1 MKIQGFLVAA
11 VFLAATAPGFSQA
24 SQPTNSKPA
33 STAPAKSTQAPE
45 TSDQGTNPAATNA
58 ATRKEPDRSA
68 SYYHYSLA
76 HMYEELAAT
85 YGRAEYAS
93 KAVEEY
99 KKAIEADPTSE
110 FLNASL
116 AELYAK
122 TGRIRDAVLE
132 AQDIIKRDPKNVEAR
147 RLLGRIYL
155 RSLGDMQSGKQSQN
169 ILKLAIEQYESI
181 VQLQPDSVED
191 HLVLGRLYR
200 LGEDRINA
208 EKQFQIATKLQ
219 PSSEEAVTTLAI
231 LYTDEGDYARALK
244 VLEAIPDKERTS
256 KIYSALGFT
265 YEQKKDYK
273 KAIEAYSK
281 AVEQDGDNLDA
292 LRGLAQNLLNDGQT
306 AAALEKYK
314 MIVDAD
320 PQDAQ
325 TYMRIAEIYRK
336 DGKFNEALDM
346 LKKAQVVVPDSL
358 ELPYN
363 LAVVYEGLGR
373 YDDAIQTLQDL
384 IQRNQRAGDLYSP
397 GERNNMSIF
406 LERLGTIYREDR
418 KPQQAVETFRKMTA
432 LGDDATSRAYQQI
445 IETYRDNRQWKEATD
460 AAEEASKKLPNDR
473 GLKMVLASQLADM
486 GQADRGLA
494 EVKALLKGTS
504 DDRDVYI
511 ALAQMYSR
519 LRRYKEAED
528 AIAKAQQLATKQDE
542 KDYVNFIAGSI
553 YERQKKY
560 EQAEETF
567 RQVIANDPK
576 NAAALNY
583 LGYMMADRGI
593 HLDEALDYIKRALAL
608 DPQNG
613 AYLDSLG
620 WAYFKL
626 GKYDLAEVNLRQA
639 VEKSN
644 DDPTIHDH
652 LADLYQK
659 TGRLKLAIANWEQAL
674 DGFNKTVSAEVE
686 PADVA
691 KVQKKLEAA
700 KVKLAREGSAQQ

>member
-346 LKKAQVVVPDSL
+346 LKKAQAVVPDSL

>member
-1 MKIQGFLVAA
+1 MKIQGLFIAP
-11 VFLAATAPGFSQA
+11 VFLAATVSGFAQA
-24 SQPTNSKPA
+24 SPSDPQPAPA
-33 STAPAKSTQAPE
+33 QPAQTAQQSTATPAKKDA
-45 TSDQGTNPAATNA
+45 
-58 ATRKEPDRSA
+58 DRSA
-68 SYYHYSLA
+68 AYYHFSLA
-76 HMYEELAAT
+76 HMYEEQAGAT
-85 YGRAEYAS
+85 GRTEYAT
-93 KAVEEY
+93 KAVDEY

-110 FLNASL
+110 FLNSSL

-155 RSLGDMQSGKQSQN
+155 RSLGDMQAGTQSEN
-169 ILKLAIEQYESI
+169 ILKLAIEQYENI
-181 VQLQPDSVED
+181 VRLQPDSIED

-200 LGEDRINA
+200 LGEDRLKA
-208 EKQFQIATKLQ
+208 EKEFQTAVNLQ

-231 LYTDEGDYARALK
+231 LYTDEGDFNRALK

-256 KIYSALGFT
+256 KVYSTLGFT

-273 KAIEAYSK
+273 KAISNYSK
-281 AVEQDGDNLDA
+281 AVDQDSDNLDA

-314 MIVDAD
+314 QIVDAD

-336 DGKFNEALDM
+336 DGKFDQALDM
-346 LKKAQVVVPDSL
+346 LKKAQAVVPDSL

-363 LAVVYEGLGR
+363 MAVIYEGLGR
-373 YDDAIQTLQDL
+373 YDEAIQTLTTL
-384 IQRNQRAGDLYSP
+384 IQRNQRAEGVYSP
-397 GERNNMSIF
+397 GERNNMAIF
-406 LERLGTIYREDR
+406 LERLGTIYRENR

-432 LGDDATSRAYQQI
+432 LGDDSASRGYQQMI
-445 IETYRDNRQWKEATD
+445 DTYRDNRQWKEATD
-460 AAEEASKKLPNDR
+460 VAQEASKRLPNDR
-473 GLKMVLASQLADM
+473 GLKMILASQEADM
-486 GQADRGLA
+486 GQADKAIA
-494 EVKALLKGTS
+494 EVKSLLKGNA
-504 DDRDVYI
+504 DDREVYV
-511 ALAQMYSR
+511 ALAQMNSR
-519 LRRYKEAED
+519 LRRWKDAED
-528 AIAKAQQLATKQDE
+528 DIAKALQYSSKQEE
-542 KDYVNFIAGSI
+542 KDYVNFVAGSI

-560 EQAEETF
+560 EQAEEAF

-576 NAAALNY
+576 NATALNY

-593 HLDEALDYIKRALAL
+593 RLEEALNYIKRAIAL

-620 WAYFKL
+620 WVYFKL
-626 GKYDLAEVNLRQA
+626 GRYDQAEENLRKA
-639 VEKSN
+639 IEKSN

-652 LADLYQK
+652 LADLYLK
-659 TGRLKLAIANWEQAL
+659 TNRLKQAIVHWERAL
-674 DGFNKTVSAEVE
+674 DGWNKTVTAEVE
-686 PADVA
+686 PGDVA

-700 KVKLAREGSAQQ
+700 KVKLAREGGAQQ

>member
-1 MKIQGFLVAA
+1 
-11 VFLAATAPGFSQA
+11 
-24 SQPTNSKPA
+24 
-33 STAPAKSTQAPE
+33 
-45 TSDQGTNPAATNA
+45 
-58 ATRKEPDRSA
+58 
-68 SYYHYSLA
+68 
-76 HMYEELAAT
+76 MYEELAAT
-85 YGRAEYAS
+85 YGRQEYAT
-93 KAVEEY
+93 KAVDEY

-110 FLNASL
+110 YLNASL

-181 VQLQPDSVED
+181 VQLVPDSVED

-200 LGEDRINA
+200 LGEDRVNA
-208 EKQFQIATKLQ
+208 EKQFRIATQLQ
-219 PSSEEAVTTLAI
+219 PNSEEAVTTLAI
-231 LYTDEGDYARALK
+231 LYTDEGDFDRALK

-273 KAIEAYSK
+273 KAIDAYSK

-336 DGKFNEALDM
+336 DGNYNEALDM
-346 LKKAQVVVPDSL
+346 LKKAQAVVPDSL

-363 LAVVYEGLGR
+363 LAVIYQGLGR
-373 YDDAIQTLQDL
+373 YDDAISTLQDL
-384 IQRNQRAGDLYSP
+384 VQRNQRAGDLYSP

-445 IETYRDNRQWKEATD
+445 IDTYRENRQWKEATD
-460 AAEEASKKLPNDR
+460 AAEEAAQKLPNDR
-473 GLKMVLASQLADM
+473 GLKLVLGSQLADM
-486 GQADRGLA
+486 GQADKGIA
-494 EVKALLKGTS
+494 EIKGLLKGTPE
-504 DDRDVYI
+504 DRDVYLT
-511 ALAQMYSR
+511 LAQTYSR
-519 LRRYKEAED
+519 LRRFKEAEESVD
-528 AIAKAQQLATKQDE
+528 KAQQLATKQED

-553 YERQKKY
+553 YEHEKKY
-560 EQAEETF
+560 EKAEETF

-583 LGYMMADRGI
+583 LGYMMADRGER
-593 HLDEALDYIKRALAL
+593 LEDALNYIKRAVAL
-608 DPQNG
+608 EPQNG

-626 GKYDLAEVNLRQA
+626 GKYDLAEENLRTA
-639 VEKSN
+639 VERSY

-659 TGRLKLAIANWEQAL
+659 TGRLRQAIAHWERAL
-674 DGFNKTVSAEVE
+674 DGFNRSLAADAE
-686 PADVA
+686 PTDVA

-700 KVKLAREGSAQQ
+700 KVKLAREGGAAQQ

>member
-1 MKIQGFLVAA
+1 MKIQGVLVATI
-11 VFLAATAPGFSQA
+11 FLAASASGFSQT
-24 SQPTNSKPA
+24 SQPTTSKPA
-33 STAPAKSTQAPE
+33 NQPADAAKAPSDTAQATVGAKKT
-45 TSDQGTNPAATNA
+45 
-58 ATRKEPDRSA
+58 PDRSA

-85 YGRAEYAS
+85 YGRQEYAN
-93 KAVEEY
+93 KAVDEY

-110 FLNASL
+110 YLNASL

-181 VQLQPDSVED
+181 VQLVPDSVED

-200 LGEDRINA
+200 LGEDRVNA
-208 EKQFQIATKLQ
+208 EKQFRIATQLQ
-219 PSSEEAVTTLAI
+219 PNSEEAVTTLAI
-231 LYTDEGDYARALK
+231 LYTDEGDFDRALK

-273 KAIEAYSK
+273 KAIDAYSK

-346 LKKAQVVVPDSL
+346 LKKAQAVVPDSL

-363 LAVVYEGLGR
+363 LAVIYEGLGR
-373 YDDAIQTLQDL
+373 YDDAITTLQDL
-384 IQRNQRAGDLYSP
+384 VQRNQRSGDLYSP

-432 LGDDATSRAYQQI
+432 LGDDAASRAYQQI
-445 IETYRDNRQWKEATD
+445 IDTYRENHQWKEATD
-460 AAEEASKKLPNDR
+460 AAEEAAQKLPNDR
-473 GLKMVLASQLADM
+473 GLKMVLGSQLADM
-486 GQADRGLA
+486 GQADKGIA
-494 EVKALLKGTS
+494 QIKALLKGTP
-504 DDRDVYI
+504 DDRDVYLT
-511 ALAQMYSR
+511 LAQTYSR
-519 LRRYKEAED
+519 LRRFKEAEESVD
-528 AIAKAQQLATKQDE
+528 KAMQLATKQED
-542 KDYVNFIAGSI
+542 KDYANFIAGSI
-553 YERQKKY
+553 YEREKKY
-560 EQAEETF
+560 EKAEETF
-567 RQVIANDPK
+567 RQVVANDPR

-583 LGYMMADRGI
+583 LGYMMADRGE
-593 HLDEALDYIKRALAL
+593 HLDDALNYIKRAVAL

-626 GKYDLAEVNLRQA
+626 GKYDLAEENLRQA
-639 VEKSN
+639 VEKSY

-659 TGRLKLAIANWEQAL
+659 TGRLRQAIAHWERAL
-674 DGFNKTVSAEVE
+674 DGFNHSLAADAE
-686 PADVA
+686 PTDVA

-700 KVKLAREGSAQQ
+700 KVKLAREGGAAQQ

>member
-1 MKIQGFLVAA
+1 MVPQPAA
-11 VFLAATAPGFSQA
+11 QAPQA
-24 SQPTNSKPA
+24 ST
-33 STAPAKSTQAPE
+33 TDAK
-45 TSDQGTNPAATNA
+45 
-58 ATRKEPDRSA
+58 KEADRST

-85 YGRAEYAS
+85 YGRAEYAT
-93 KAVEEY
+93 KAVDEY

-110 FLNASL
+110 FLNSSL

-155 RSLGDMQSGKQSQN
+155 RSLGDMQAGTQSEN
-169 ILKLAIEQYESI
+169 ILKLAIEQYQNI
-181 VQLQPDSVED
+181 VKLQPDSIED

-200 LGEDRINA
+200 LGEDRVKA
-208 EKQFQIATKLQ
+208 EQEFQTAVKLQ

-231 LYTDEGDYARALK
+231 LFTDEGDYTRALN
-244 VLEAIPDKERTS
+244 VLEAIPEKERTS
-256 KIYSALGFT
+256 KIYSTLGFT

-273 KAIEAYSK
+273 KAIANYSK
-281 AVEQDGDNLDA
+281 AVEQDSDNLDA
-292 LRGLAQNLLNDGQT
+292 LRGLAQNLLNDGQS

-314 MIVDAD
+314 QIVDAD

-336 DGKFNEALDM
+336 DGKYDQALDM
-346 LKKAQVVVPDSL
+346 LKKAQIVVPDSL

-363 LAVVYEGLGR
+363 MAVIYEGLGR
-373 YDDAIQTLQDL
+373 YDDAIQTLTTL
-384 IQRNQRAGDLYSP
+384 VQRNQRAEGVYSP

-406 LERLGTIYREDR
+406 LERLGTVYREDR
-418 KPQQAVETFRKMTA
+418 KPQQAVETFRKMTS

-445 IETYRDNRQWKEATD
+445 IETYRDNRQWKEATEVAQE
-460 AAEEASKKLPNDR
+460 AAKKLPNDR
-473 GLKMVLASQLADM
+473 GLRMVLASQEADM
-486 GQADRGLA
+486 GQPDKAIA
-494 EVKALLKGTS
+494 EVKSLLTGKS
-504 DDRDVYI
+504 EDREVYV
-511 ALAQMYSR
+511 ALAKMYSR
-519 LRRYKEAED
+519 LRRWKDAED
-528 AIAKAQQLATKQDE
+528 AIASALKVSNKQEE
-542 KDYVNFIAGSI
+542 KDYVNFVAGSI

-560 EQAEETF
+560 EQAEELF

-576 NAAALNY
+576 NATALNY
-583 LGYMMADRGI
+583 LGYMMADRGVR
-593 HLDEALDYIKRALAL
+593 LEEALNYIKRAISL

-626 GKYDLAEVNLRQA
+626 GKYDLAEENLRKA

-652 LADLYQK
+652 LADVYQK
-659 TGRLKLAIANWEQAL
+659 TGRLKMAIAHWERAL
-674 DGFNKTVSAEVE
+674 DGWNKTVAAEVE

-700 KVKLAREGSAQQ
+700 KVKLAREGTAAQQ

>member
-1 MKIQGFLVAA
+1 MKIQGVLVASI
-11 VFLAATAPGFSQA
+11 FLAASASGFSQTSQPKN
-24 SQPTNSKPA
+24 SQPTNQPA
-33 STAPAKSTQAPE
+33 ESSQTANTAAAT
-45 TSDQGTNPAATNA
+45 TPAA
-58 ATRKEPDRSA
+58 KVPDRSA

-85 YGRAEYAS
+85 YGRQEYAS
-93 KAVEEY
+93 KAVDEY

-110 FLNASL
+110 YLNASL

-181 VQLQPDSVED
+181 VQLVPDSVED

-200 LGEDRINA
+200 LGEDRVNA
-208 EKQFQIATKLQ
+208 EKQFRIATQLQ
-219 PSSEEAVTTLAI
+219 PNSEEAVTTLAI
-231 LYTDEGDYARALK
+231 LYTDEGDFDRALK

-265 YEQKKDYK
+265 YEQRKDYK
-273 KAIEAYSK
+273 KAIDAYSK

-346 LKKAQVVVPDSL
+346 LKKAQAVVPDSL

-363 LAVVYEGLGR
+363 LAVIYEGLGR
-373 YDDAIQTLQDL
+373 YDDAISTLQDL
-384 IQRNQRAGDLYSP
+384 IQRNQRAGDLYSA

-445 IETYRDNRQWKEATD
+445 IDTYRENRQWKEATD
-460 AAEEASKKLPNDR
+460 AAEEAAQKLPNDR
-473 GLKMVLASQLADM
+473 GLKMVLGTQLADM
-486 GQADRGLA
+486 GQADKGIA
-494 EVKALLKGTS
+494 QIKSLL
-504 DDRDVYI
+504 
-511 ALAQMYSR
+511 
-519 LRRYKEAED
+519 
-528 AIAKAQQLATKQDE
+528 
-542 KDYVNFIAGSI
+542 
-553 YERQKKY
+553 
-560 EQAEETF
+560 
-567 RQVIANDPK
+567 
-576 NAAALNY
+576 
-583 LGYMMADRGI
+583 
-593 HLDEALDYIKRALAL
+593 
-608 DPQNG
+608 
-613 AYLDSLG
+613 
-620 WAYFKL
+620 
-626 GKYDLAEVNLRQA
+626 
-639 VEKSN
+639 
-644 DDPTIHDH
+644 
-652 LADLYQK
+652 
-659 TGRLKLAIANWEQAL
+659 
-674 DGFNKTVSAEVE
+674 
-686 PADVA
+686 
-691 KVQKKLEAA
+691 
-700 KVKLAREGSAQQ
+700 

>member
-1 MKIQGFLVAA
+1 MTTKGVLVAA
-11 VFLAATAPGFSQA
+11 IVLVASASGFSQA
-24 SQPTNSKPA
+24 SQPENPKTVVPQPAAQAPQA
-33 STAPAKSTQAPE
+33 STTDVK
-45 TSDQGTNPAATNA
+45 
-58 ATRKEPDRSA
+58 KEADRST

-85 YGRAEYAS
+85 YGRAEYAT
-93 KAVEEY
+93 KAVDEY

-110 FLNASL
+110 FLNSSL

-155 RSLGDMQSGKQSQN
+155 RSLGDMQAGTQSEN
-169 ILKLAIEQYESI
+169 ILKLAIEQYQNI
-181 VQLQPDSVED
+181 VKLQPDSIED

-200 LGEDRINA
+200 LGEDRVKA
-208 EKQFQIATKLQ
+208 EQEFQTAVKLQ

-231 LYTDEGDYARALK
+231 LFTDEGDYTRALN
-244 VLEAIPDKERTS
+244 VLEAIPEKERTS
-256 KIYSALGFT
+256 KIYSTLGFT

-273 KAIEAYSK
+273 KAIANYSK
-281 AVEQDGDNLDA
+281 AVEQDSDNLDA
-292 LRGLAQNLLNDGQT
+292 LRGLAQNLLNDGQS

-314 MIVDAD
+314 QIVDAD

-336 DGKFNEALDM
+336 DGKYDQALDM
-346 LKKAQVVVPDSL
+346 LKKAQIVVPDSL

-363 LAVVYEGLGR
+363 MAVIYEGLGR
-373 YDDAIQTLQDL
+373 YDDAIQTLTTL
-384 IQRNQRAGDLYSP
+384 VQRNQRAEGVYSP

-406 LERLGTIYREDR
+406 LERLGTVYREDR
-418 KPQQAVETFRKMTA
+418 KPQQAVETFRKMTS
-432 LGDDATSRAYQQI
+432 LGDDATSRAYQQM
-445 IETYRDNRQWKEATD
+445 IETYRDNRQWKEATEVAQE
-460 AAEEASKKLPNDR
+460 AAKKLPNDR
-473 GLKMVLASQLADM
+473 GLRMVLASQEADM
-486 GQADRGLA
+486 GQPDKAIA
-494 EVKALLKGTS
+494 EVKSLLTGKS
-504 DDRDVYI
+504 EDREVYV

-519 LRRYKEAED
+519 LRRWKDAED
-528 AIAKAQQLATKQDE
+528 AIASALKVSNKQEE
-542 KDYVNFIAGSI
+542 KDYVNFVAGSI

-560 EQAEETF
+560 EQAEELF

-576 NAAALNY
+576 NATALNY
-583 LGYMMADRGI
+583 LGYMMADRGVR
-593 HLDEALDYIKRALAL
+593 LEEALNYIKRAISL

-626 GKYDLAEVNLRQA
+626 GKYDLAEENLRKA

-652 LADLYQK
+652 LADVYQK
-659 TGRLKLAIANWEQAL
+659 TGRLKMAIAHWERAL
-674 DGFNKTVSAEVE
+674 DAWNKTVAAEVE

-700 KVKLAREGSAQQ
+700 KVKLAREGTAAQQ

>member
-1 MKIQGFLVAA
+1 MKIQGVLVATI
-11 VFLAATAPGFSQA
+11 FLAASAPGFSQT
-24 SQPTNSKPA
+24 SQPTNQKPA
-33 STAPAKSTQAPE
+33 SQPAESTQPAQGTAPADSTAKK
-45 TSDQGTNPAATNA
+45 T
-58 ATRKEPDRSA
+58 PDRA
-68 SYYHYSLA
+68 ESYYHFTLA

-85 YGRAEYAS
+85 YGRAEYAT
-93 KAVEEY
+93 KAAEEY

-110 FLNASL
+110 YLNASL

-155 RSLGDMQSGKQSQN
+155 RSLGDMQSGKQSEN

-200 LGEDRINA
+200 LAEDRVNA
-208 EKQFQIATKLQ
+208 EKQFRIATQLQ
-219 PSSEEAVTTLAI
+219 PNSEEAVTTLAI
-231 LYTDEGDYARALK
+231 LYTDEGDYDRALK
-244 VLEAIPDKERTS
+244 VLEAIPEKERTS
-256 KIYSALGFT
+256 KLYSALGFT

-273 KAIEAYSK
+273 KAIDAYSK
-281 AVEQDGDNLDA
+281 AVQQDGDNLDA

-346 LKKAQVVVPDSL
+346 LKKAQAVVPDSL

-363 LAVVYEGLGR
+363 LAVIYQGLGR
-373 YDDAIQTLQDL
+373 YDEAISTLQDL

-418 KPQQAVETFRKMTA
+418 KPQQAVETFKKMTA
-432 LGDDATSRAYQQI
+432 LGDDAASRAYQQI
-445 IETYRDNRQWKEATD
+445 IDTYRENHQYKEATD
-460 AAEEASKKLPNDR
+460 AAEEAAQKLPNDR
-473 GLKMVLASQLADM
+473 GLKMVLGSQLADM
-486 GQADRGLA
+486 GQVDKGIAD
-494 EVKALLKGTS
+494 VKSLLKGTP
-504 DDRDVYI
+504 DDRDVYLT
-511 ALAQMYSR
+511 LAQMYSR
-519 LRRYKEAED
+519 LRRFKDAEESVD
-528 AIAKAQQLATKQDE
+528 KAQQLATKQDD
-542 KDYVNFIAGSI
+542 KDYVNFVAGSI
-553 YERQKKY
+553 YEHEKKY
-560 EQAEETF
+560 EKAEETF
-567 RQVIANDPK
+567 RQVIANDPR

-583 LGYMMADRGI
+583 LGYMMADRGE
-593 HLDEALDYIKRALAL
+593 HLDDALNYIKRAVAL

-626 GKYDLAEVNLRQA
+626 GKYDLAEENLRLA
-639 VEKSN
+639 VQRSY

-652 LADLYQK
+652 LAELYQK
-659 TGRLKLAIANWEQAL
+659 TGRLRQAIANWERAL
-674 DGFNKTVSAEVE
+674 DGWNHGLAADAE
-686 PADVA
+686 PSDVA

-700 KVKLAREGSAQQ
+700 RVKLAREGGAEQQ

>member
-1 MKIQGFLVAA
+1 MKFKGFLIAP
-11 VFLAATAPGFSQA
+11 VFLATSFAFAQA
-24 SQPTNSKPA
+24 SP
-33 STAPAKSTQAPE
+33 STTQAPAAKQPSAPAQTAD
-45 TSDQGTNPAATNA
+45 TSSAK
-58 ATRKEPDRSA
+58 KEPDRSA
-68 SYYHYSLA
+68 AYYHFSLA
-76 HMYEELAAT
+76 HMYEEQAAAT
-85 YGRAEYAS
+85 GRTEYAN

-110 FLNASL
+110 FLNSSL

-122 TGRIRDAVLE
+122 TGRIRDAVIE

-155 RSLGDMQSGKQSQN
+155 RSLGDMQAGTQSEN
-169 ILKLAIEQYESI
+169 ILKLAIEQYENI
-181 VQLQPDSVED
+181 VRLQPDSIED

-200 LGEDRINA
+200 LGEDRVKA
-208 EKQFQIATKLQ
+208 EKEFQTAVKLQ

-231 LYTDEGDYARALK
+231 LYTDEGDYSRALS

-256 KIYSALGFT
+256 KVYSTLGFT

-273 KAIEAYSK
+273 KAISNYSK
-281 AVEQDGDNLDA
+281 AVDQDSDNLDA
-292 LRGLAQNLLNDGQT
+292 LRGLAQNLLNDGQS

-314 MIVDAD
+314 QIVDAD

-336 DGKFNEALDM
+336 DGKFDQALDM
-346 LKKAQVVVPDSL
+346 LKKAQAVVPDSL

-363 LAVVYEGLGR
+363 MAVIYESLGR
-373 YDDAIQTLQDL
+373 YDEAIDTLTTL
-384 IQRNQRAGDLYSP
+384 IQRNQRAEGVYSP

-406 LERLGTIYREDR
+406 LERLGTIYRENR

-432 LGDDATSRAYQQI
+432 LGDDAASRGYQQMI
-445 IETYRDNRQWKEATD
+445 DTYRDNRQWKEATEV
-460 AAEEASKKLPNDR
+460 AQEASKRLPNDR
-473 GLKMVLASQLADM
+473 GLKMILASQEADM
-486 GQADRGLA
+486 GQPDKAIA
-494 EVKALLKGTS
+494 EVKSLLKGNS

-519 LRRYKEAED
+519 LRRWKDAED
-528 AIAKAQQLATKQDE
+528 AIAKAQEKATKQEE
-542 KDYVNFIAGSI
+542 KDYVSFVAGSI

-560 EQAEETF
+560 EQAEEAF

-576 NAAALNY
+576 NATALNY
-583 LGYMMADRGI
+583 LGYMMADRGVR
-593 HLDEALDYIKRALAL
+593 LEEALNYIKRAIAL

-620 WAYFKL
+620 WVYFKM
-626 GKYDLAEVNLRQA
+626 GRYDQAEENLRKA
-639 VEKSN
+639 IEKSN

-652 LADLYQK
+652 LADLYLK
-659 TGRLKLAIANWEQAL
+659 TNRIKQAIVHWERAL
-674 DGFNKTVSAEVE
+674 DGWNKTVSAEVE
-686 PADVA
+686 PGDVA

-700 KVKLAREGSAQQ
+700 KVKLAREGAGSQQ

>member
-1 MKIQGFLVAA
+1 MKIQGVLVASI
-11 VFLAATAPGFSQA
+11 FLAASASGFSQT
-24 SQPTNSKPA
+24 SQPANPKPA
-33 STAPAKSTQAPE
+33 NQLAEPAQTPSSAVPATSGAKTA
-45 TSDQGTNPAATNA
+45 
-58 ATRKEPDRSA
+58 PDRSA

-76 HMYEELAAT
+76 HMYEEMAAT
-85 YGRAEYAS
+85 YGRQDYAS
-93 KAVEEY
+93 KAVDEY

-110 FLNASL
+110 YLNASL

-181 VQLQPDSVED
+181 VQLVPDSVED

-200 LGEDRINA
+200 LGEDRVNA
-208 EKQFQIATKLQ
+208 EKQFRIATQLQ
-219 PSSEEAVTTLAI
+219 PNSEEAVTTLAI
-231 LYTDEGDYARALK
+231 LYTDEGDYDRALK

-273 KAIEAYSK
+273 KAIDAYSK
-281 AVEQDGDNLDA
+281 AVQQDGDNLDA

-346 LKKAQVVVPDSL
+346 LKKAQAVVPDSL

-363 LAVVYEGLGR
+363 LAVIYQGLGR
-373 YDDAIQTLQDL
+373 YDEAISTLQDL
-384 IQRNQRAGDLYSP
+384 VQRNQRSGDLYSP

-445 IETYRDNRQWKEATD
+445 IDTYRENRQWKEATD
-460 AAEEASKKLPNDR
+460 AAEEAAQKLPNDR
-473 GLKMVLASQLADM
+473 GLKMVLGSQLADM
-486 GQADRGLA
+486 GQADKGIA
-494 EVKALLKGTS
+494 EIKSLLKGTPE
-504 DDRDVYI
+504 DRDVYLT
-511 ALAQMYSR
+511 LAQTYSR
-519 LRRYKEAED
+519 LRRFKDAEESID
-528 AIAKAQQLATKQDE
+528 KAMQLATKQDD
-542 KDYVNFIAGSI
+542 KDYVNFMAGSI
-553 YERQKKY
+553 YEHEKKY
-560 EQAEETF
+560 EKAEETF
-567 RQVIANDPK
+567 RQVIADDPR

-583 LGYMMADRGI
+583 LGYMMADRGE
-593 HLDEALDYIKRALAL
+593 HLDDALNYIKRAIAL

-626 GKYDLAEVNLRQA
+626 GKYDLAEENLRMA
-639 VEKSN
+639 VERSY

-652 LADLYQK
+652 LAELYQK
-659 TGRLKLAIANWEQAL
+659 TGRLRQAIAHWERAL
-674 DGFNKTVSAEVE
+674 DGWNHSLSADTE
-686 PADVA
+686 PTDVA

-700 KVKLAREGSAQQ
+700 KVKLAREGGAQQ

>member
-1 MKIQGFLVAA
+1 MKIQGILVATL
-11 VFLAATAPGFSQA
+11 FLAASATGFSQA
-24 SQPTNSKPA
+24 SQPPSQKPA
-33 STAPAKSTQAPE
+33 SQPAESTQAA
-45 TSDQGTNPAATNA
+45 PATTPADTGA
-58 ATRKEPDRSA
+58 KKTPDRA
-68 SYYHYSLA
+68 ESYYHFTLA

-110 FLNASL
+110 YLNASL

-200 LGEDRINA
+200 LAEDRVNA
-208 EKQFQIATKLQ
+208 EKQFRIATQLQ
-219 PSSEEAVTTLAI
+219 PNSEEAVTTLAI
-231 LYTDEGDYARALK
+231 LYTDEGDYDRALK

-273 KAIEAYSK
+273 KAIDAYSK
-281 AVEQDGDNLDA
+281 AVQQDGDNLDA

-336 DGKFNEALDM
+336 DGKFTEALDM
-346 LKKAQVVVPDSL
+346 LKKAQAVVPDSL

-363 LAVVYEGLGR
+363 LAVIYQGLGR
-373 YDDAIQTLQDL
+373 YDEAISTLQDL
-384 IQRNQRAGDLYSP
+384 IQRNQRASDLYSA

-445 IETYRDNRQWKEATD
+445 IDTYRENHQYKEATD
-460 AAEEASKKLPNDR
+460 AAQEATQKLPNDR
-473 GLKMVLASQLADM
+473 GLKMVLGSQLADM
-486 GQADRGLA
+486 GQADKGLA
-494 EVKALLKGTS
+494 EVKSLLKGTP
-504 DDRDVYI
+504 DDRDVYL

-519 LRRYKEAED
+519 LRRFKEAEE
-528 AIAKAQQLATKQDE
+528 AVEKAQQLAAKQDD

-553 YERQKKY
+553 YEHEKKY
-560 EQAEETF
+560 EKAEETF
-567 RQVIANDPK
+567 RQVIANDPR

-583 LGYMMADRGI
+583 LGYMMADRGE
-593 HLDEALDYIKRALAL
+593 HLDDALNYIKRAVAL

-626 GKYDLAEVNLRQA
+626 GKYDLAEENLRLA
-639 VEKSN
+639 VQRSY

-652 LADLYQK
+652 LADVYQK
-659 TGRLKLAIANWEQAL
+659 TGRLRQAIANWERAL
-674 DGFNKTVSAEVE
+674 DGWNHSLAADTE
-686 PADVA
+686 PSDVA

-700 KVKLAREGSAQQ
+700 KVKLAREGGAQQQ

>member
-1 MKIQGFLVAA
+1 MRIKGLFIAPI
-11 VFLAATAPGFSQA
+11 FLAATVSGFGQA
-24 SQPTNSKPA
+24 SPSTIQKPTDPKPVSNQPAEPA
-33 STAPAKSTQAPE
+33 QQTSTQKK
-45 TSDQGTNPAATNA
+45 DL
-58 ATRKEPDRSA
+58 DRSA
-68 SYYHYSLA
+68 AYYHYSLA
-76 HMYEELAAT
+76 HMYEEQAAAT
-85 YGRAEYAS
+85 GRSEYAT
-93 KAVEEY
+93 KAVDEY

-110 FLNASL
+110 FLNSSL

-155 RSLGDMQSGKQSQN
+155 RSLGDMQAGTQSEN
-169 ILKLAIEQYESI
+169 ILKLAIEQYENI
-181 VQLQPDSVED
+181 VRLQPDSIED

-200 LGEDRINA
+200 LGEDRLKA
-208 EKQFQIATKLQ
+208 EKEFQTAVKLQ

-231 LYTDEGDYARALK
+231 LYTDEGDFTRALN
-244 VLEAIPDKERTS
+244 VLEAIPDKERSS
-256 KIYSALGFT
+256 KVYSTLGFT

-273 KAIEAYSK
+273 KAISNYSK

-314 MIVDAD
+314 QIVDAD

-336 DGKFNEALDM
+336 DAKFDQALDM
-346 LKKAQVVVPDSL
+346 LKKAQAVVPDSL

-363 LAVVYEGLGR
+363 MAVIYESLGR
-373 YDDAIQTLQDL
+373 YEEAIQTLTTL
-384 IQRNQRAGDLYSP
+384 IQRNQRAEGVYSP
-397 GERNNMSIF
+397 GERNNMAIF
-406 LERLGTIYREDR
+406 LERLGTVYREDR

-432 LGDDATSRAYQQI
+432 LGDDSASRGYQQMI
-445 IETYRDNRQWKEATD
+445 DTYRDNRQWKEATD
-460 AAEEASKKLPNDR
+460 VAAEAAKRLPKDR
-473 GLKMVLASQLADM
+473 GLKMILASQEADM
-486 GQADRGLA
+486 GQPDKAIA
-494 EVKALLKGTS
+494 EVKGLLQGTP
-504 DDRDVYI
+504 DDREVYI

-519 LRRYKEAED
+519 LKRWKDAED
-528 AIAKAQQLATKQDE
+528 AIAKAQQSATKQEE
-542 KDYVNFIAGSI
+542 KDYVSFVSGSI

-560 EQAEETF
+560 EQAEEAF

-576 NAAALNY
+576 NATALNY

-593 HLDEALDYIKRALAL
+593 RLEEALTYIKRAIAL

-620 WAYFKL
+620 WAYFKI
-626 GKYDLAEVNLRQA
+626 GKYDLAEENLRKA
-639 VEKSN
+639 IEKSN

-652 LADLYQK
+652 LADLYLK
-659 TGRLKLAIANWEQAL
+659 TNRLKQAIVHWERAL
-674 DGFNKTVSAEVE
+674 DGWNKTVAAEVE
-686 PADVA
+686 PGDVA

-700 KVKLAREGSAQQ
+700 KVKLAREGGAQQ

>member
-1 MKIQGFLVAA
+1 MVPQPAA
-11 VFLAATAPGFSQA
+11 QAPQA
-24 SQPTNSKPA
+24 ST
-33 STAPAKSTQAPE
+33 TDAK
-45 TSDQGTNPAATNA
+45 
-58 ATRKEPDRSA
+58 KEADRST

-85 YGRAEYAS
+85 YGRAEYAT
-93 KAVEEY
+93 KAVDEY

-110 FLNASL
+110 FLNSSL

-155 RSLGDMQSGKQSQN
+155 RSLGDMQAGTQSEN
-169 ILKLAIEQYESI
+169 ILKLAIEQYQNI
-181 VQLQPDSVED
+181 VKLQPDSIED

-200 LGEDRINA
+200 LGEDRVKA
-208 EKQFQIATKLQ
+208 EQEFQTAVKLQ

-231 LYTDEGDYARALK
+231 LFTDEGDYTRALN
-244 VLEAIPDKERTS
+244 VLEAIPEKERTS
-256 KIYSALGFT
+256 KIYSTLGFT

-273 KAIEAYSK
+273 KAIANYSK
-281 AVEQDGDNLDA
+281 AVEQDSDNLDA
-292 LRGLAQNLLNDGQT
+292 LRGLAQNLLNDGQS

-314 MIVDAD
+314 QIVDAD

-336 DGKFNEALDM
+336 DGKYDQALDM
-346 LKKAQVVVPDSL
+346 LKKAQIVVPDSL

-363 LAVVYEGLGR
+363 MAVIYEGLGR
-373 YDDAIQTLQDL
+373 YDDAIQTLTTL
-384 IQRNQRAGDLYSP
+384 VQRNQRAEGVYSP

-406 LERLGTIYREDR
+406 LERLGTVYREDR
-418 KPQQAVETFRKMTA
+418 KPQQAVETFRKMTS
-432 LGDDATSRAYQQI
+432 LGDDATSRAYQQM
-445 IETYRDNRQWKEATD
+445 IETYRDNRQWKEATEVAQE
-460 AAEEASKKLPNDR
+460 AAKKLPNDR
-473 GLKMVLASQLADM
+473 GLRMVLASQEADM
-486 GQADRGLA
+486 GQPDKAIA
-494 EVKALLKGTS
+494 EVKSLLTGKS
-504 DDRDVYI
+504 EDREVYV

-519 LRRYKEAED
+519 LRRWKDAED
-528 AIAKAQQLATKQDE
+528 AIASALKVSNKQEE
-542 KDYVNFIAGSI
+542 KDYVNFVAGSI

-560 EQAEETF
+560 EQAEELF

-576 NAAALNY
+576 NATALNY
-583 LGYMMADRGI
+583 LGYMMADRGVR
-593 HLDEALDYIKRALAL
+593 LEEALNYIKRAISL

-626 GKYDLAEVNLRQA
+626 GKYDIAEENLRKA

-652 LADLYQK
+652 LADVYQK
-659 TGRLKLAIANWEQAL
+659 TGRLKMAIAHWERAL
-674 DGFNKTVSAEVE
+674 DGWNKTVAAEVE

-700 KVKLAREGSAQQ
+700 KVKLAREGTAAQQ

>member
-1 MKIQGFLVAA
+1 MKFQGFLIAP
-11 VFLAATAPGFSQA
+11 VFLAATVSAFAQA
-24 SQPTNSKPA
+24 SPSTTQTPATKQPA
-33 STAPAKSTQAPE
+33 TATQTTDTSNAK
-45 TSDQGTNPAATNA
+45 
-58 ATRKEPDRSA
+58 KELDRSGA
-68 SYYHYSLA
+68 YYHFSLA
-76 HMYEELAAT
+76 HMYEEQAAAT
-85 YGRAEYAS
+85 GRSEYANR
-93 KAVEEY
+93 AVEEY

-110 FLNASL
+110 FLNSSL

-122 TGRIRDAVLE
+122 TGRIRDAVIE

-155 RSLGDMQSGKQSQN
+155 RSLGDMQAGTQSEN
-169 ILKLAIEQYESI
+169 ILKLAIEQYENI
-181 VQLQPDSVED
+181 VRLQPDSIED

-200 LGEDRINA
+200 LGEDRVKA
-208 EKQFQIATKLQ
+208 EKEFQTAVKLQ

-231 LYTDEGDYARALK
+231 LYTDEGDYTRALA

-256 KIYSALGFT
+256 KVYSTLGFT

-273 KAIEAYSK
+273 KAIDNYSK
-281 AVEQDGDNLDA
+281 AVEQDSDNLDA

-314 MIVDAD
+314 QIVDAD

-336 DGKFNEALDM
+336 DGKFDQALDM
-346 LKKAQVVVPDSL
+346 LKKAQAVVPDSL

-363 LAVVYEGLGR
+363 MAVIYESLGR
-373 YDDAIQTLQDL
+373 YDEAIDTLTTL
-384 IQRNQRAGDLYSP
+384 IQRNQRAEGVYSP

-406 LERLGTIYREDR
+406 LERLGTIYRENR

-432 LGDDATSRAYQQI
+432 LGDEAASRGYQQMI
-445 IETYRDNRQWKEATD
+445 DTYRDNRQWKEATD
-460 AAEEASKKLPNDR
+460 VAQEASKRLPNDR
-473 GLKMVLASQLADM
+473 GLKMILASQEADM
-486 GQADRGLA
+486 GQPDKAIA
-494 EVKALLKGTS
+494 EVKSLLKGNS
-504 DDRDVYI
+504 DDREIYI

-519 LRRYKEAED
+519 LRRWKEAED
-528 AIAKAQQLATKQDE
+528 AIAKAQEKATKQEE
-542 KDYVNFIAGSI
+542 KDYVSFVAGSI

-560 EQAEETF
+560 EQAEEAF

-576 NAAALNY
+576 NATALNY

-593 HLDEALDYIKRALAL
+593 RLEEALNYIKRAIAL

-620 WAYFKL
+620 WVYFKM
-626 GKYDLAEVNLRQA
+626 GKYDQAEENLRKA
-639 VEKSN
+639 IEKSN

-652 LADLYQK
+652 LADLYLK
-659 TGRLKLAIANWEQAL
+659 TNRLKQAIVHWERAL
-674 DGFNKTVSAEVE
+674 DGWNKTVSAEVE
-686 PADVA
+686 PGDVA

-700 KVKLAREGSAQQ
+700 KVKLAREGGAQQ

>member
-1 MKIQGFLVAA
+1 MVPQPAA
-11 VFLAATAPGFSQA
+11 QAPQA
-24 SQPTNSKPA
+24 ST
-33 STAPAKSTQAPE
+33 TDAK
-45 TSDQGTNPAATNA
+45 
-58 ATRKEPDRSA
+58 KEADRST

-85 YGRAEYAS
+85 YGRAEYAT
-93 KAVEEY
+93 KAVDEY

-110 FLNASL
+110 FLNSSL

-155 RSLGDMQSGKQSQN
+155 RSLGDMQAGTQSEN
-169 ILKLAIEQYESI
+169 ILKLAIEQYQNI
-181 VQLQPDSVED
+181 VKLQPDSIED

-200 LGEDRINA
+200 LGEDRVKA
-208 EKQFQIATKLQ
+208 EQEFQTAVKLQ

-231 LYTDEGDYARALK
+231 LFTDEGDYTRALN
-244 VLEAIPDKERTS
+244 VLEAIPEKERTS
-256 KIYSALGFT
+256 KIYSTLGFT

-273 KAIEAYSK
+273 KAIANYSK
-281 AVEQDGDNLDA
+281 AVEQDSDNLDA
-292 LRGLAQNLLNDGQT
+292 LRGLAQNLLNDGQS

-314 MIVDAD
+314 QIVDAD

-336 DGKFNEALDM
+336 DGKYDQALDM
-346 LKKAQVVVPDSL
+346 LKKAQIVVPDSL

-363 LAVVYEGLGR
+363 MAVIYEGLGR
-373 YDDAIQTLQDL
+373 YDDAIQTLTTL
-384 IQRNQRAGDLYSP
+384 VQRNQRAEGVYSP

-406 LERLGTIYREDR
+406 LERLGTVYREDR
-418 KPQQAVETFRKMTA
+418 KPQQAVETFRKMTS
-432 LGDDATSRAYQQI
+432 LGDDATSRAYQQM
-445 IETYRDNRQWKEATD
+445 IETYRDNRQWKEATEVAQE
-460 AAEEASKKLPNDR
+460 AAKKLPNDR
-473 GLKMVLASQLADM
+473 GLRMVLASQEADM
-486 GQADRGLA
+486 GQPDKAIA
-494 EVKALLKGTS
+494 EVKSLLTGKS
-504 DDRDVYI
+504 EDREVYV

-519 LRRYKEAED
+519 LRRWKDAED
-528 AIAKAQQLATKQDE
+528 AIASALKVSNKQEE
-542 KDYVNFIAGSI
+542 KDYVNFVAGSI

-560 EQAEETF
+560 EQAEELF

-576 NAAALNY
+576 NATALNY
-583 LGYMMADRGI
+583 LGYMMADRGVR
-593 HLDEALDYIKRALAL
+593 LEEALNYIKRAISL

-626 GKYDLAEVNLRQA
+626 GKYDLAEENLRKA

-652 LADLYQK
+652 LADVYQK
-659 TGRLKLAIANWEQAL
+659 TGRLKMAIAHWERAL
-674 DGFNKTVSAEVE
+674 DGWNKTVAAEVE

-700 KVKLAREGSAQQ
+700 KVKLAREGTAAQQ

>member
-85 YGRAEYAS
+85 YGRTEYAS

-191 HLVLGRLYR
+191 RLVLGRLYR

-346 LKKAQVVVPDSL
+346 LKKAQAVVPDSL

>member
-1 MKIQGFLVAA
+1 MKIQGFLVASM
-11 VFLAATAPGFSQA
+11 FLVATAPGFSQA
-24 SQPTNSKPA
+24 SQPANAKPDSAQPADSTPVA
-33 STAPAKSTQAPE
+33 SANPPAKAS
-45 TSDQGTNPAATNA
+45 
-58 ATRKEPDRSA
+58 DRST

-85 YGRAEYAS
+85 YGRVEYAT
-93 KAVEEY
+93 KAIDEY

-110 FLNASL
+110 FLNSSL

-155 RSLGDMQSGKQSQN
+155 RSLGDMQAGAQSQN

-200 LGEDRINA
+200 LAEDRVKA
-208 EKQFQIATKLQ
+208 EREFQTATRLQ

-231 LYTDEGDYARALK
+231 LYTDEGDYAKALK
-244 VLEAIPDKERTS
+244 VLEAIPEKERTS

-273 KAIEAYSK
+273 KAIDAFGK
-281 AVEQDGDNLDA
+281 AVEQDSDNLDA

-314 MIVDAD
+314 LIVDAD

-336 DGKFNEALDM
+336 DGRFDEALDM
-346 LKKAQVVVPDSL
+346 LKKAQAVVPDSL

-373 YDDAIQTLQDL
+373 YEDAIQTLQTL
-384 IQRNQRAGDLYSP
+384 IQRNQQAGGSYSP
-397 GERNNMSIF
+397 GERNNMAIF
-406 LERLGTIYREDR
+406 LERLGTIYREDH

-445 IETYRDNRQWKEATD
+445 IETYRDNHQWKEATD
-460 AAEEASKKLPNDR
+460 AAEEATKKLPNDR
-473 GLKMVLASQLADM
+473 GLRMVLASQLADM
-486 GQADRGLA
+486 GQAEKA
-494 EVKALLKGTS
+494 ITEVKSLLKGTS
-504 DDRDVYI
+504 EDRDVYVT
-511 ALAQMYSR
+511 LAQMYSR
-519 LRRYKEAED
+519 LRRWKDAED
-528 AIAKAQQLATKQDE
+528 AIAKALPLATKQDE

-567 RQVIANDPK
+567 RQVIASDPK

-583 LGYMMADRGI
+583 LGYMMADRGVR
-593 HLDEALDYIKRALAL
+593 LEEALNYIKRAVAL

-626 GKYDLAEVNLRQA
+626 GKYELAEENLRKA

-659 TGRLKLAIANWEQAL
+659 TGRLKLAIAHWEQAL
-674 DGFNKTVSAEVE
+674 EGWNKTVSAEVE
-686 PADVA
+686 PTDVA

-700 KVKLAREGSAQQ
+700 KVKLAREGTQQ

>member
-1 MKIQGFLVAA
+1 MRIKGLFIAP
-11 VFLAATAPGFSQA
+11 VFLAATVSGFAQA
-24 SQPTNSKPA
+24 SPSTNQKPVTNQPADSAQQT
-33 STAPAKSTQAPE
+33 
-45 TSDQGTNPAATNA
+45 AAT
-58 ATRKEPDRSA
+58 TPKKEVDRSGA
-68 SYYHYSLA
+68 YYHYSLA
-76 HMYEELAAT
+76 HMYEEQAAAT
-85 YGRAEYAS
+85 GRSEYAT
-93 KAVEEY
+93 KAVDEY

-110 FLNASL
+110 FLNSSL

-155 RSLGDMQSGKQSQN
+155 RSLGDMQAGTQSEN
-169 ILKLAIEQYESI
+169 ILKLAIEQYENI
-181 VQLQPDSVED
+181 VRLQPDSIED

-200 LGEDRINA
+200 LGEDRVKA
-208 EKQFQIATKLQ
+208 EKEFQTAVKLQ

-231 LYTDEGDYARALK
+231 LYTDEGDYSRALN

-256 KIYSALGFT
+256 KVYSTLGFT

-273 KAIEAYSK
+273 QAISNYSK
-281 AVEQDGDNLDA
+281 AVDQDSDNLDA

-314 MIVDAD
+314 QIVDAD

-336 DGKFNEALDM
+336 DGKFDQALDM
-346 LKKAQVVVPDSL
+346 LKKAQAVVPDSL

-363 LAVVYEGLGR
+363 MAVVYESLGR
-373 YDDAIQTLQDL
+373 YEDAIQTLTTL
-384 IQRNQRAGDLYSP
+384 IQRNQRAEGVYSP
-397 GERNNMSIF
+397 GERNNMAIF

-432 LGDDATSRAYQQI
+432 LGDDSASRGYQQMI
-445 IETYRDNRQWKEATD
+445 DTYRDNRQWKEATD
-460 AAEEASKKLPNDR
+460 VAAEASKRLPKDR
-473 GLKMVLASQLADM
+473 GLKMILASQEADM
-486 GQADRGLA
+486 GQPDKAIA
-494 EVKALLKGTS
+494 EVKGLLKGNA
-504 DDRDVYI
+504 DDREVYV
-511 ALAQMYSR
+511 ALAQMNSR
-519 LRRYKEAED
+519 LRRWKDAED
-528 AIAKAQQLATKQDE
+528 DIAKALQFSTKQEE
-542 KDYVNFIAGSI
+542 KDYVNFVAGSI

-560 EQAEETF
+560 EQAEEAF

-576 NAAALNY
+576 NATALNY

-593 HLDEALDYIKRALAL
+593 RLEEALNYIKRAISL

-613 AYLDSLG
+613 AFLDSLG
-620 WAYFKL
+620 WAYYKL
-626 GKYDLAEVNLRQA
+626 GKYDVAEENLRKA
-639 VEKSN
+639 AEKSN

-659 TGRLKLAIANWEQAL
+659 TGRLKQAIVHWERAL
-674 DGFNKTVSAEVE
+674 DGWNKTVAAEVE

-700 KVKLAREGSAQQ
+700 KVKLAREGGAQQ

>member
-191 HLVLGRLYR
+191 RLVLGRLYR

-208 EKQFQIATKLQ
+208 EKQFQIANKLQ

-346 LKKAQVVVPDSL
+346 LKKAQAVVPDSL

>member
-1 MKIQGFLVAA
+1 MVPQPAA
-11 VFLAATAPGFSQA
+11 QAPQA
-24 SQPTNSKPA
+24 ST
-33 STAPAKSTQAPE
+33 TDAK
-45 TSDQGTNPAATNA
+45 
-58 ATRKEPDRSA
+58 KEADRST

-85 YGRAEYAS
+85 YGRAEYAT
-93 KAVEEY
+93 KAVDEY

-110 FLNASL
+110 FLNSSL

-155 RSLGDMQSGKQSQN
+155 RSLGDMQAGTQSEN
-169 ILKLAIEQYESI
+169 ILKLAIEQYQNI
-181 VQLQPDSVED
+181 VKLQPDSIED

-200 LGEDRINA
+200 LGEDRVKA
-208 EKQFQIATKLQ
+208 EQEFQTAVKLQ

-231 LYTDEGDYARALK
+231 LFTDEGDYTRALN
-244 VLEAIPDKERTS
+244 VLEAIPEKERTS
-256 KIYSALGFT
+256 KIYSTLGFT

-273 KAIEAYSK
+273 KAIANYSK
-281 AVEQDGDNLDA
+281 AVEQDSDNLDA
-292 LRGLAQNLLNDGQT
+292 LRGLAQNLLNDGQS

-314 MIVDAD
+314 QIVDAD

-336 DGKFNEALDM
+336 DGKYDQALDM
-346 LKKAQVVVPDSL
+346 LKKAQIVVPDSL

-363 LAVVYEGLGR
+363 MAVIYEGLGR
-373 YDDAIQTLQDL
+373 YDDAIQTLTTL
-384 IQRNQRAGDLYSP
+384 VQRNQRAEGVYSP

-406 LERLGTIYREDR
+406 LERLGTVYREDR
-418 KPQQAVETFRKMTA
+418 KPQQAVETFRKMTS
-432 LGDDATSRAYQQI
+432 LGDDATSRAYQQM
-445 IETYRDNRQWKEATD
+445 IETYRDNRQWKEATEVAQE
-460 AAEEASKKLPNDR
+460 AAKKLPNDR
-473 GLKMVLASQLADM
+473 GLRMVLASQEADM
-486 GQADRGLA
+486 GQPDKAIA
-494 EVKALLKGTS
+494 EVKSLLTGKS
-504 DDRDVYI
+504 EDREVYV

-519 LRRYKEAED
+519 LRRWKDAED
-528 AIAKAQQLATKQDE
+528 AIASALKVSNKQEE
-542 KDYVNFIAGSI
+542 KDYVNFVAGSI

-560 EQAEETF
+560 EQAEELF

-576 NAAALNY
+576 NATALNY
-583 LGYMMADRGI
+583 LGYMMADRGVR
-593 HLDEALDYIKRALAL
+593 LEEALNYIKRAISL

-626 GKYDLAEVNLRQA
+626 GKYDLAEENLRKA

-652 LADLYQK
+652 LADVYQK
-659 TGRLKLAIANWEQAL
+659 TGRLKMAIAHWERAL
-674 DGFNKTVSAEVE
+674 DGWNKTVAAEVE
-686 PADVA
+686 AADVA

-700 KVKLAREGSAQQ
+700 KVKLAREGTAAQQ

>member
-1 MKIQGFLVAA
+1 
-11 VFLAATAPGFSQA
+11 
-24 SQPTNSKPA
+24 
-33 STAPAKSTQAPE
+33 
-45 TSDQGTNPAATNA
+45 
-58 ATRKEPDRSA
+58 
-68 SYYHYSLA
+68 
-76 HMYEELAAT
+76 MYEELAAT

-346 LKKAQVVVPDSL
+346 LKKAQAVVPDSL

-511 ALAQMYSR
+511 ALTQMYSR

>member
-191 HLVLGRLYR
+191 RLVLGRLYR

-346 LKKAQVVVPDSL
+346 LKKAQAVVPDSL

>member
-1 MKIQGFLVAA
+1 
-11 VFLAATAPGFSQA
+11 
-24 SQPTNSKPA
+24 
-33 STAPAKSTQAPE
+33 
-45 TSDQGTNPAATNA
+45 
-58 ATRKEPDRSA
+58 
-68 SYYHYSLA
+68 
-76 HMYEELAAT
+76 MYEEMAAT
-85 YGRAEYAS
+85 YGRQDYAS
-93 KAVEEY
+93 KAVDEY

-110 FLNASL
+110 YLNASL

-181 VQLQPDSVED
+181 VQLVPDSVED

-200 LGEDRINA
+200 LGEDRVNA
-208 EKQFQIATKLQ
+208 EKQFRIATQLQ
-219 PSSEEAVTTLAI
+219 PNSEEAVTTLAI
-231 LYTDEGDYARALK
+231 LYTDEGDYDRALK

-273 KAIEAYSK
+273 KAIDAYSK
-281 AVEQDGDNLDA
+281 AVQQDGDNLDA

-346 LKKAQVVVPDSL
+346 LKKAQAVVPDSL

-363 LAVVYEGLGR
+363 LAVIYQGLGR
-373 YDDAIQTLQDL
+373 YDDAISTLQDL
-384 IQRNQRAGDLYSP
+384 VQRNQRSGDLYSP

-445 IETYRDNRQWKEATD
+445 IDTYRENRQWKEATD
-460 AAEEASKKLPNDR
+460 AAEEAAQKLPNDR
-473 GLKMVLASQLADM
+473 GLKMVLGSQLADM
-486 GQADRGLA
+486 GQADKGIA
-494 EVKALLKGTS
+494 EIKSLLKGTP
-504 DDRDVYI
+504 DDRDVYLT
-511 ALAQMYSR
+511 LAQTYSR
-519 LRRYKEAED
+519 LRRFKEAEESID
-528 AIAKAQQLATKQDE
+528 KAQQVATKQED

-553 YERQKKY
+553 YEHEKKY
-560 EQAEETF
+560 EKAEETF
-567 RQVIANDPK
+567 RQVIANDPR

-583 LGYMMADRGI
+583 LGYMMADRGE
-593 HLDEALDYIKRALAL
+593 HLDDALNYIKRAIAL

-626 GKYDLAEVNLRQA
+626 GKYDQAEENLRMA
-639 VEKSN
+639 VERSY

-652 LADLYQK
+652 LAELYQK
-659 TGRLKLAIANWEQAL
+659 TGRLRQAIAHWERAL
-674 DGFNKTVSAEVE
+674 DGWNHSLAADTE
-686 PADVA
+686 PTDVA

-700 KVKLAREGSAQQ
+700 KVKLAREGGAQQ

>member
-1 MKIQGFLVAA
+1 MKFKGFLIAP
-11 VFLAATAPGFSQA
+11 VFLAATIFAVAQA
-24 SQPTNSKPA
+24 SP
-33 STAPAKSTQAPE
+33 STTQAPAAKP
-45 TSDQGTNPAATNA
+45 SAPATQATDA
-58 ATRKEPDRSA
+58 SSAKKEPDRSGA
-68 SYYHYSLA
+68 YYHFSLA
-76 HMYEELAAT
+76 HMYEEQAAAT
-85 YGRAEYAS
+85 GRSEYAN

-110 FLNASL
+110 FLNSSL

-122 TGRIRDAVLE
+122 TGRIRDAVIE

-155 RSLGDMQSGKQSQN
+155 RSLGDMQAGTQSEN
-169 ILKLAIEQYESI
+169 ILKLAIEQYENI
-181 VQLQPDSVED
+181 VRLQPDSIED

-200 LGEDRINA
+200 LGEDRVKA
-208 EKQFQIATKLQ
+208 EKEFQTAVKLQ

-231 LYTDEGDYARALK
+231 LYTDEGDYSRALN

-256 KIYSALGFT
+256 KVYSTLGFT

-273 KAIEAYSK
+273 KAIDNYSK
-281 AVEQDGDNLDA
+281 AVEQDSDNLDA

-314 MIVDAD
+314 QIVDAD

-336 DGKFNEALDM
+336 DGKFDQALDM
-346 LKKAQVVVPDSL
+346 LKKAQAVVPDSL

-363 LAVVYEGLGR
+363 MAVIYESLGR
-373 YDDAIQTLQDL
+373 YDEAIDTLTTL
-384 IQRNQRAGDLYSP
+384 IQRNQRAEGVYSP

-406 LERLGTIYREDR
+406 LERLGTIYRENR

-432 LGDDATSRAYQQI
+432 LGDDAASRGYQQMI
-445 IETYRDNRQWKEATD
+445 DTYRDNRQWKEATD
-460 AAEEASKKLPNDR
+460 VAQEASKRLPNDR
-473 GLKMVLASQLADM
+473 GLKMILASQEADM
-486 GQADRGLA
+486 GQPDKAIA
-494 EVKALLKGTS
+494 EVKGLLKGTS
-504 DDRDVYI
+504 EDRDVYI

-519 LRRYKEAED
+519 LRRWKEAED
-528 AIAKAQQLATKQDE
+528 AIAKAEEKATKQEE
-542 KDYVNFIAGSI
+542 KDYVSFVAGSI

-560 EQAEETF
+560 EQAEEAF

-576 NAAALNY
+576 NATALNY
-583 LGYMMADRGI
+583 LGYMMADRGVR
-593 HLDEALDYIKRALAL
+593 LEEALNYIKRAIAL

-620 WAYFKL
+620 WVYFKM
-626 GKYDLAEVNLRQA
+626 GRYDQAEENLRKA
-639 VEKSN
+639 IEKSN

-652 LADLYQK
+652 LADLYLK
-659 TGRLKLAIANWEQAL
+659 TNRLKQAIVHWERAL
-674 DGFNKTVSAEVE
+674 DGWNKTVSAEVE
-686 PADVA
+686 PGDVA

-700 KVKLAREGSAQQ
+700 KVKLAREGAGSQQ

>member
-1 MKIQGFLVAA
+1 MVPQPPAQ
-11 VFLAATAPGFSQA
+11 APQA
-24 SQPTNSKPA
+24 STTDVK
-33 STAPAKSTQAPE
+33 
-45 TSDQGTNPAATNA
+45 
-58 ATRKEPDRSA
+58 KEADRST

-85 YGRAEYAS
+85 YGRAEYAT
-93 KAVEEY
+93 KAVDEY

-110 FLNASL
+110 FLNSSL

-155 RSLGDMQSGKQSQN
+155 RSLGDMQAGTQSEN
-169 ILKLAIEQYESI
+169 ILKLAIEQYQNI
-181 VQLQPDSVED
+181 VKLQPDSIED

-200 LGEDRINA
+200 LGEDRVKA
-208 EKQFQIATKLQ
+208 EQEFQTAVKLQ

-231 LYTDEGDYARALK
+231 LFTDEGDYTRALN
-244 VLEAIPDKERTS
+244 VLEAIPEKERTS
-256 KIYSALGFT
+256 KIYSTLGFT

-273 KAIEAYSK
+273 KAIANYSK
-281 AVEQDGDNLDA
+281 AVEQDSDNLDA
-292 LRGLAQNLLNDGQT
+292 LRGLAQNLLNDGQS

-314 MIVDAD
+314 QIVDAD

-336 DGKFNEALDM
+336 DGKYDQALDM
-346 LKKAQVVVPDSL
+346 LKKAQIVVPDSL

-363 LAVVYEGLGR
+363 MAVIYEGLGR
-373 YDDAIQTLQDL
+373 YDDAIQTLTTL
-384 IQRNQRAGDLYSP
+384 VQRNQRAEGVYSP

-406 LERLGTIYREDR
+406 LERLGTVYREDR
-418 KPQQAVETFRKMTA
+418 KPQQAVETFRKMTS
-432 LGDDATSRAYQQI
+432 LGDDATSRAYQQM
-445 IETYRDNRQWKEATD
+445 IETYRDNRQWKEATEVAQE
-460 AAEEASKKLPNDR
+460 AAKKLPNDR
-473 GLKMVLASQLADM
+473 GLRMVLASQEADM
-486 GQADRGLA
+486 GQPDKAIA
-494 EVKALLKGTS
+494 EVKSLLTGKS
-504 DDRDVYI
+504 EDREVYV

-519 LRRYKEAED
+519 LRRWKDAED
-528 AIAKAQQLATKQDE
+528 AIASALKVSNKQEE
-542 KDYVNFIAGSI
+542 KDYVNFVAGSI

-560 EQAEETF
+560 EQAEELF

-576 NAAALNY
+576 NATALNY
-583 LGYMMADRGI
+583 LGYMMADRGVR
-593 HLDEALDYIKRALAL
+593 LEEALNYIKRAISL

-626 GKYDLAEVNLRQA
+626 GKYDLAEENLRKA

-652 LADLYQK
+652 LADVYQK
-659 TGRLKLAIANWEQAL
+659 TGRLKMAIAHWERAL
-674 DGFNKTVSAEVE
+674 DGWNKTVAAEVE

-700 KVKLAREGSAQQ
+700 KVKLAREGTAAQQ